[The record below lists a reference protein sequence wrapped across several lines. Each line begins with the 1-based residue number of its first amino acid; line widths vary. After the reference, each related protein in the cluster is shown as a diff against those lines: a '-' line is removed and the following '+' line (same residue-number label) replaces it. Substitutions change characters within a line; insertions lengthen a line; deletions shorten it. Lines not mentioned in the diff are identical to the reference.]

1 MGKGARPDGRAPG
14 IRRVKGR
21 EAGGLLRRPLP
32 AVVAALTLLSR
43 VSLALLASL
52 LAGLLLLP
60 RRALL
65 LPLGPGLLA
74 GLLLLLALEPL
85 LLALLLLSLLLLLT
99 LEAHLLAPLLSLL
112 LLLALEPLL
121 LAALLKLQC
130 PGLALRKLQLAIL
143 LELQSL
149 RLALSTTLLLL
160 EACLLLP
167 LLAALGA

>member
-74 GLLLLLALEPL
+74 GLL
-85 LLALLLLSLLLLLT
+85 
-99 LEAHLLAPLLSLL
+99 
-112 LLLALEPLL
+112 
-121 LAALLKLQC
+121 KLQC